1 MSQASSV
8 VRIDQSSDDGIGLVA
23 QAVNAVIV
31 LIRSRNLGPGDT
43 LPSEAEMA
51 RDLDVSRTVV
61 REAYRSLAAL
71 HLIELGNGRK
81 ARVAELDYRAMSLM
95 IDHGVQT
102 DQISIQQVYDARRT
116 IELRTVALAS
126 LRRSDE
132 EAETILGHARA
143 MAENF
148 DDAPAVME
156 HDIAFHALIAQASR
170 NPVFSL
176 IVGAFSTVTRQTW
189 AISWRVRP
197 NDEERWLNVNCHI
210 AIAEAIKTHDPK
222 AATDSIA
229 EHYDHSVKALVAAG
243 IK

>member
-1 MSQASSV
+1 MRQASSV

-23 QAVNAVIV
+23 QAVNAVIA
-31 LIRSRNLGPGDT
+31 LIRARDLGPGDT
-43 LPSEAEMA
+43 LPSESELA

-102 DQISIQQVYDARRT
+102 DQISIQQVYDVRRT

-126 LRRSDE
+126 LRRTDE
-132 EAETILGHARA
+132 EAESILAHASA
-143 MAENF
+143 MANNF
-148 DDAPAVME
+148 DDAPTVME

-189 AISWRVRP
+189 AISWRSRP
-197 NDEERWLNVNCHI
+197 TDAERWLNVN
-210 AIAEAIKTHDPK
+210 
-222 AATDSIA
+222 
-229 EHYDHSVKALVAAG
+229 ALVTAG